1 MSWQGEFHFD
11 DWWGAFRGAAGDNQ
25 PHAHASLQI
34 CLAHQKDV
42 ILVNAEGRALT
53 GEALIVPP
61 KVTHTLEQ
69 NWALTLILIEPQTTL
84 ARTLLEA
91 MGSPEIALLPAS
103 IMDQLDAHAPLD
115 TCLDKLSRS
124 LPTPAREIDA
134 RLQKAINHLDTELDD
149 GSLASAAIACGLS
162 ESRLRTLAV
171 EQLTVPLSKWIIWR
185 KIRRAG
191 QALASGSN
199 LADAALA
206 GGFADQAHFTRTM
219 KQVIGITPAIAAGPL
234 Q

>member
-1 MSWQGEFHFD
+1 MSWQGEFHFGE
-11 DWWGAFRGAAGDNQ
+11 WWGAFRGAAGDNH

-42 ILVNAEGRALT
+42 ILTDAEGRPLT
-53 GEALIVPP
+53 GRALIVPP
-61 KVTHTLEQ
+61 KVTHTLEK
-69 NWALTLILIEPQTTL
+69 NEALTLILIEPQTAL
-84 ARTLLEA
+84 ARTLLDAVGASEITGLPDSVA
-91 MGSPEIALLPAS
+91 DQIDIHGSLGSCLEHLLR
-103 IMDQLDAHAPLD
+103 
-115 TCLDKLSRS
+115 T
-124 LPTPAREIDA
+124 LPRPAREIDA
-134 RLQKAINHLDTELDD
+134 RLQKAIDHLDAELED
-149 GSLASAAIACGLS
+149 GSLRSAAIASGLS
-162 ESRLRTLAV
+162 ESRLRALAV

-185 KIRRAG
+185 KIRQAC
-191 QALASGSN
+191 QALARGSD